1 MTLLGRRC
9 FLSKI
14 TAGNSREKAEAQK
27 QAVNFICQ
35 GSAADI
41 VKVAMFNGHPVN
53 TNGSNIV
60 DSMDGLTQRNRK
72 SEGVVTFFY
81 RCMMDFCLK
90 LTRLW

>member
-1 MTLLGRRC
+1 M
-9 FLSKI
+9 
-14 TAGNSREKAEAQK
+14 
-27 QAVNFICQ
+27 Q

-81 RCMMDFCLK
+81 RYFTTWSSLIFLDLCGYLFFKYRQVKVMSLHFVGA
-90 LTRLW
+90 